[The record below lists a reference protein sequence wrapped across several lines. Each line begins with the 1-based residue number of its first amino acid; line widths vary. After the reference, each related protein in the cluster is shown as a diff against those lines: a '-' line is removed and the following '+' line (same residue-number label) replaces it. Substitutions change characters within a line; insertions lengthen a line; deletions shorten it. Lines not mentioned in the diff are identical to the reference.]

1 MVQRRSRNRRKKT
14 SKKRG
19 FGCLVV
25 ILLLLCSLFLVTC
38 QKQRHNDVTSRSN
51 SSTSNQ
57 PEHRSANGSHKRSDS
72 SSHHQQENSIDIST
86 QQKELP
92 STQNSLDTA
101 SDTPSEKPQDIQ
113 QSPPATVNR
122 NTTVVSD
129 DIEFSRG
136 NPAEKRIAI
145 TFDAGAS
152 AKPAAQIL
160 KVLAK
165 HNIKCTFFLTGKW
178 MEQNKSMT
186 RQIVDAGHEIGN
198 HSYSHR
204 RFTDLSDAEIANDI
218 DKTNR
223 VAIEL
228 TDQNTKPLF
237 RCPFG
242 ARDKRVLKALADQG
256 YKSVYWDI
264 DSWDSVKKD
273 ITSKQIEDRV
283 LEKVRN
289 GSVILMHCGSQPT
302 ADALDSL
309 LTKLEASGYEPV
321 TISQLAGF

>member
-1 MVQRRSRNRRKKT
+1 MVQRKSRIRKKKT

-19 FGCLVV
+19 FGCIVV

-38 QKQRHNDVTSRSN
+38 QKQRNINNASYRH
-51 SSTSNQ
+51 SSTSNL
-57 PEHRSANGSHKRSDS
+57 HRHSSANNSHRQSES
-72 SSHHQQENSIDIST
+72 SPHEHQNEPMSVST
-86 QQKELP
+86 HQKEIPPTQASPDTTNETP
-92 STQNSLDTA
+92 SDKTQN
-101 SDTPSEKPQDIQ
+101 IQ
-113 QSPPATVNR
+113 QSPPANESH
-122 NTTVVSD
+122 NNTVVSN

-136 NPAEKRIAI
+136 NPTEKRIAI

-152 AKPAAQIL
+152 AKPVTLIL

-178 MEQNKSMT
+178 MEQNRSMT
-186 RQIVDAGHEIGN
+186 RQIAEAGHEIGN
-198 HSYSHR
+198 HSYSHK
-204 RFTDLSDAEIANDI
+204 RFTDLSDAEIANEI

-223 VAIEL
+223 LAIEL

-321 TISQLAGF
+321 TVSQLAGF